1 VDATDQREAILAAYD
16 GYTEA
21 FQSAYERFAS
31 VPGAEPDPT
40 PALPYYHAP
49 CLFVTP
55 AGVALYA
62 EPEDLARHFEEV
74 MRDMRS
80 NRYLRTGLGTPHVT
94 LLGSR
99 SALLSLEIA
108 RFDLDETKYDEYGVT
123 YTFHRDSS
131 AWRIAVVTTHP
142 KAAVVRA
149 PGPGPAS

>member
-1 VDATDQREAILAAYD
+1 MDETGQRESILAAYD

-21 FQSAYERFAS
+21 FQSAYERYAS
-31 VPGAEPDPT
+31 VPGAEPDAT

-55 AGVALYA
+55 AGVAVYT
-62 EPEDLARHFEEV
+62 EPEDLTRHFEQV

-80 NRYLRTGLGTPHVT
+80 KRYLRTGLGVPQVA

-123 YTFHRDSS
+123 YTFHLDRDPKV
-131 AWRIAVVTTHP
+131 WRIAVVTTHP
-142 KAAVVRA
+142 KAAVIRA
-149 PGPGPAS
+149 ATPER